1 MQFTIDLRK
10 LKTIAALLVTVGM
23 LLPQRACNI
32 TTWTEIETA
41 SATTANVVSPPPKKL
56 LWKVRPTYYHAV
68 ASQTDERYWET
79 ADGSDVRGFS
89 FQDTIY
95 IAVPQSK
102 WKRLRKYKNCYIGDM
117 PCKIVDKLN
126 NRYNKHNRID
136 ILLPKKQKLST
147 SDSTLVELW

>member
-1 MQFTIDLRK
+1 MQVTIDLRK

-41 SATTANVVSPPPKKL
+41 SATTAVVVSPPPKKL

-68 ASQTDERYWET
+68 APQTDERYWET
-79 ADGSDVRGFS
+79 ADGSDVRTFN
-89 FQDTIY
+89 FRDTIY
-95 IAVPQSK
+95 IAVPQNK
-102 WKRLRKYKNCYIGDM
+102 WSLRKFKNCYIGEM
-117 PCKIVDKLN
+117 PCRIVDKLN
-126 NRYNKHNRID
+126 KRYNRHNRID
-136 ILLPKKQKLST
+136 ILLPNKQRLST